1 MSDLALVWDGHGCD
15 LALDGNDLQLDDGL
29 QTSILI
35 SLFSDRRARADDVL
49 PGGDSDRD
57 RRGWWADAY
66 PVIEGDLLGS
76 RLWLLSREKEIPE
89 TLRRAKEYADEAL
102 AWLVAD
108 GIAARVEVVA
118 SVPRRGV
125 LGLAITVKRL
135 DGRIEN
141 YQYDVLWEAL

>member
-1 MSDLALVWDGHGCD
+1 MSDLALIWDGHGCD
-15 LALDGNDLQLDDGL
+15 LALDGDDLQLDDGL

-49 PGGDSDRD
+49 PGADGD

-66 PVIEGDLLGS
+66 PQIEGDQIGS
-76 RLWLLSREKEIPE
+76 RLWLLSREKELAEP
-89 TLRRAKEYADEAL
+89 LRRAKEYAEEAL

-108 GIAARVEVVA
+108 GIAARVEVIT

-125 LGLAITVKRL
+125 LGLAVAVKRL
-135 DGRIEN
+135 DGGLEN
-141 YQYDVLWEAL
+141 YQFDMLWEGL